1 MAVYRFKGLNAQGK
15 EVSGIRDADS
25 PRGLRALLRKENI
38 FPTEIRDQA
47 GGKAAEDRNLDL
59 RRLRGR
65 VSSSD
70 LAILTR
76 QLATLLHAGV
86 TLVESLS
93 AMIDQVEDD
102 LLKLTLNQVKQRVNE
117 GSSLAD
123 AMAQHPKVFPELYCN
138 MIRAGESSGALDV
151 VLNRLA
157 DFTEGQARLRSK
169 VIGTLTYP
177 AIMVVVGIGILA
189 VLFVVVIPKITQI
202 FEDLKATLPLPT
214 RVLLAISDFLGSFWW
229 VLLLAIGG
237 GIWATLAYIRTERGR
252 LRWDGFKL
260 RMPVIGGIVRM
271 LAVARFAKTLS
282 TLLHSGVPLLSAL
295 SIVRGIVNNRVLA
308 GAIDGARESIQEG
321 ESIAAPLKRSGH
333 FPPLVTH
340 MIAIGERS
348 GQLEAMLDNVAS
360 SYESQAEARINQL
373 TTLLE
378 PLMIVLMG
386 GAVGFMVFSVLL
398 PILQLNQFAR

>member
-214 RVLLAISDFLGSFWW
+214 RVLLAISDFLGSYWW

-237 GIWATLAYIRTERGR
+237 GTWAALAYIRTERGR

-295 SIVRGIVNNRVLA
+295 SIVRGIVNNGVLA

>member
-1 MAVYRFKGLNAQGK
+1 MAVYRFKGLDARGK
-15 EVSGIRDADS
+15 EVAGIRDADS
-25 PRGLRALLRKENI
+25 PRGLRALLRKEGI

-47 GGKAAEDRNLDL
+47 GSKSADERNIDL

-65 VSSSD
+65 VSPSE
-70 LAILTR
+70 LAVLTR

-86 TLVESLS
+86 TLVESLA

-157 DFTEGQARLRSK
+157 DFTEGQARLRAK

-177 AIMVVVGIGILA
+177 AIMVVVGIGILT

-214 RVLLAISDFLGSFWW
+214 RILLAISDFLGGYWW
-229 VLLLAIGG
+229 LLLLVIGLG
-237 GIWATLAYIRTERGR
+237 VWAALAYIRTEIGR
-252 LRWDGFKL
+252 RRWDGFKL
-260 RMPVIGGIVRM
+260 RMPVVGGIVRM
-271 LAVARFAKTLS
+271 LAVARFSKTLS
-282 TLLHSGVPLLSAL
+282 TLLHSGVPLLNAL
-295 SIVRGIVNNRVLA
+295 AIVRGIVNNRVLA
-308 GAIDGARESIQEG
+308 EAIDGARESIQEG

-348 GQLEAMLDNVAS
+348 GQLEAMLDNVAQ
-360 SYESQAEARINQL
+360 SYENQAEARINQL

>member
-214 RVLLAISDFLGSFWW
+214 RVLLAISEFLGSYWW
-229 VLLLAIGG
+229 VLLLVIGG
-237 GIWATLAYIRTERGR
+237 GTWAAIAYIHTERGR

-282 TLLHSGVPLLSAL
+282 TLLHSGVPLLSSL
-295 SIVRGIVNNRVLA
+295 SIVRGIVNNGVLA

-348 GQLEAMLDNVAS
+348 GQLEAMLDNVAA

>member
-1 MAVYRFKGLNAQGK
+1 MAVYRFKGLDARGK
-15 EVSGIRDADS
+15 EVAGIRDADS
-25 PRGLRALLRKENI
+25 PRGLRALLRKEGI

-47 GGKAAEDRNLDL
+47 GGKSAEERNIDL

-65 VSSSD
+65 VSPSE
-70 LAILTR
+70 LAVLTR

-86 TLVESLS
+86 TLVESLA

-157 DFTEGQARLRSK
+157 DFTEGQARLRAK

-214 RVLLAISDFLGSFWW
+214 RILLAISDFLGNYWW
-229 VLLLAIGG
+229 LLLLVIGLG
-237 GIWATLAYIRTERGR
+237 VWAALAYIRTEIGR
-252 LRWDGFKL
+252 RRWDNFKL
-260 RMPVIGGIVRM
+260 RMPVVGGIVRM
-271 LAVARFAKTLS
+271 LAVARFSKTLS
-282 TLLHSGVPLLSAL
+282 TLLHSGVPLLNAL
-295 SIVRGIVNNRVLA
+295 AIVRGIVNNRVLA
-308 GAIDGARESIQEG
+308 EAIDGARESIQEG

-348 GQLEAMLDNVAS
+348 GQLEAMLDNVAQ
-360 SYESQAEARINQL
+360 SYENQAEARINQL